1 MNKIKCF
8 LSKQTAILLFSF
20 FVVLLCSMQQVQAHG
35 NTPPSLQGIAVPQ
48 TPGLLDGEKP
58 IVLDKKTAIQ
68 LGKALFW
75 DTAVGSNGDMA
86 CASCHFHA
94 GADARFQNQLS
105 TGSLGKQKTSKTFEK
120 TATNQKGGV
129 NYTLKVDDFPLY
141 QLADPSD
148 KTSAV
153 LFDTDDIVSSAGVFS
168 RKASGANQAGS
179 DVDSCVWVKDTI
191 FHAGTLN
198 TRKVQA
204 RQAPSVINAGFN
216 FRNFWDGRANN
227 VFNGVSPF
235 GLRDKNAQIWVLQDN
250 GQTIKQK
257 ISLYNASLASQAVE
271 PVLSEKEMSCSQR
284 VFSEVG
290 RKLLARTPL
299 ATQEIHEE
307 DSVLS
312 SLRDASGKGLTKTYQ
327 ELIKI
332 SFNPMYWSGTG
343 NFGQPKVSNAKPYS
357 QMEANFSFF
366 FGIALQ
372 LYQQTLVSDQTPFD
386 TPRISGTSPQMPQG
400 LNQQQQKG
408 LKVFLDAHCAVC
420 HRGPTFTAAAHPDVY
435 APNNTYPTL
444 PLVNRKTLNGA
455 FNGIGVAQAI
465 MDEGYT
471 NTSVT
476 PQDRDLGVGDK
487 DPFGNPLSF
496 SEQYMQKLL
505 TSKAFVDP
513 IVVNAC
519 DFDNPFIMDFKSNE
533 LMKDPYS
540 VCENDTMEYAKIPKL
555 PILQAELK
563 KLNQARAFVATK
575 GAFKI
580 PSLRNVELTAPY
592 MHNGSFL
599 TLEQVVD
606 FYFRGGNFNN
616 PAHFATVVFPQPI
629 SAEEKADLVAFLKSL
644 TDERVR
650 WERAPFDHPQI
661 IIPNG
666 HTLSESSKNSKQA
679 QDKFLEVPAVGKNG
693 RDQRL
698 GALKSFETIL
708 TTD

>member
-1 MNKIKCF
+1 
-8 LSKQTAILLFSF
+8 
-20 FVVLLCSMQQVQAHG
+20 
-35 NTPPSLQGIAVPQ
+35 
-48 TPGLLDGEKP
+48 
-58 IVLDKKTAIQ
+58 
-68 LGKALFW
+68 
-75 DTAVGSNGDMA
+75 
-86 CASCHFHA
+86 
-94 GADARFQNQLS
+94 
-105 TGSLGKQKTSKTFEK
+105 
-120 TATNQKGGV
+120 
-129 NYTLKVDDFPLY
+129 
-141 QLADPSD
+141 
-148 KTSAV
+148 
-153 LFDTDDIVSSAGVFS
+153 
-168 RKASGANQAGS
+168 
-179 DVDSCVWVKDTI
+179 
-191 FHAGTLN
+191 
-198 TRKVQA
+198 
-204 RQAPSVINAGFN
+204 
-216 FRNFWDGRANN
+216 
-227 VFNGVSPF
+227 
-235 GLRDKNAQIWVLQDN
+235 
-250 GQTIKQK
+250 
-257 ISLYNASLASQAVE
+257 
-271 PVLSEKEMSCSQR
+271 
-284 VFSEVG
+284 
-290 RKLLARTPL
+290 
-299 ATQEIHEE
+299 
-307 DSVLS
+307 
-312 SLRDASGKGLTKTYQ
+312 
-327 ELIKI
+327 
-332 SFNPMYWSGTG
+332 
-343 NFGQPKVSNAKPYS
+343 
-357 QMEANFSFF
+357 
-366 FGIALQ
+366 
-372 LYQQTLVSDQTPFD
+372 
-386 TPRISGTSPQMPQG
+386 
-400 LNQQQQKG
+400 
-408 LKVFLDAHCAVC
+408 
-420 HRGPTFTAAAHPDVY
+420 
-435 APNNTYPTL
+435 
-444 PLVNRKTLNGA
+444 
-455 FNGIGVAQAI
+455 
-465 MDEGYT
+465 
-471 NTSVT
+471 
-476 PQDRDLGVGDK
+476 
-487 DPFGNPLSF
+487 
-496 SEQYMQKLL
+496 MQKLL